1 MDLQKAAEESLE
13 FHLRQHGQAYHV
25 SEGAMVLLET
35 TGAVRAIVGGRDY
48 ARSQFNRATRALRQS
63 GSSFKPYVYTAAM
76 EAGFTPDSVISD
88 APINWGG
95 WMPRNYGRGY
105 AGRVTLATA
114 LIRSYNTVPVRL
126 AKEHLSIPV
135 IVETTKA
142 MGVESELNGHK
153 TMVLGTS
160 GMTVMDQATGYL
172 TLANGGFTGSRHGI
186 AQLVTHS
193 GEVVYDFSRDA
204 PKPRRTVSE
213 KAMAAMNSIMVQIP
227 EIGTGR
233 RAALP
238 GIRSAGKTGTAQ
250 AYRDAWY
257 VGYTGNYVAAV
268 WLGND
273 DYTSTRNM
281 TGGSVPAMV
290 WQRAMAYAHQRVE
303 LKPIPGIDKPF
314 LDTAPDA
321 VVAETDDETSEAARP
336 SVLSPR
342 TTTLLHAFS
351 QAFQQAPALE
361 PPAPEALS
369 SL

>member
-1 MDLQKAAEESLE
+1 
-13 FHLRQHGQAYHV
+13 
-25 SEGAMVLLET
+25 
-35 TGAVRAIVGGRDY
+35 
-48 ARSQFNRATRALRQS
+48 
-63 GSSFKPYVYTAAM
+63 M
-76 EAGFTPDSVISD
+76 EAGFTPDSIVPD
-88 APINWGG
+88 APISWGNWS
-95 WMPRNYGRGY
+95 PKNYSRGY
-105 AGRVTLATA
+105 AGRVPLATS

-135 IVETTKA
+135 IAEKTRA
-142 MGVESELNGHK
+142 MGVESELNGHR

-186 AQLVTHS
+186 TQLLTHA
-193 GEVVYDFSRDA
+193 GEVVYDFGRDA
-204 PKPRRTVSE
+204 PSPRRTVTEQAVAS
-213 KAMAAMNSIMVQIP
+213 MNSIMVQIP
-227 EIGTGR
+227 EIGTAR

-273 DYTSTRNM
+273 DYSPTRNM

-290 WQRAMAYAHQRVE
+290 WQRLMAYAHQKIE
-303 LKPIPGIDKPF
+303 LKPIPGVEKPF
-314 LDTAPDA
+314 LDTPPGA
-321 VVAETDDETSEAARP
+321 VVADAGAENGEPADAERP
-336 SVLSPR
+336 SLLSAR
-342 TTTLLHAFS
+342 TTRLLNDMA
-351 QAFQQAPALE
+351 QAFRQAPALNL
-361 PPAPEALS
+361 PPEAETLS